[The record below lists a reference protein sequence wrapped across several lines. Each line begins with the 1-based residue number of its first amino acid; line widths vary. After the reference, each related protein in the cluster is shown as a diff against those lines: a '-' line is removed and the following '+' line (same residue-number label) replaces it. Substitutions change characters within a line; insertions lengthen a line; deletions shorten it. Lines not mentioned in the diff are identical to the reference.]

1 MQIRRAENKDA
12 EKILDLL
19 RQVLNI
25 HAAIRPD
32 VFIPD
37 TTKYTESE
45 LYDMFKDDTRPVF
58 VAVSDDD
65 KVLGYAFCVLK
76 KQPFSNNMVPF
87 TSLFIDDLCVD
98 ESCRGMHIGQKL
110 FDFVKDQA
118 KALGCYEINLNVW
131 EGNDAA
137 RGFYENLGLKPKE
150 TQMEYIL

>member
-118 KALGCYEINLNVW
+118 KALGCYEITLNVW

-137 RGFYENLGLKPKE
+137 KGFYENLGLKPKE

>member
-1 MQIRRAENKDA
+1 MKIRRAENKDA

-19 RQVLNI
+19 TQVLNI

-110 FDFVKDQA
+110 FDFVKDHA
-118 KALGCYEINLNVW
+118 KALGCYEITLNVW

>member
-1 MQIRRAENKDA
+1 MKIRRAENKDA

-19 RQVLNI
+19 TQVLNI

-110 FDFVKDQA
+110 FDYVKDQA
-118 KALGCYEINLNVW
+118 KALGCYEITLNVW

>member
-98 ESCRGMHIGQKL
+98 ESCRGMHIGRKL
-110 FDFVKDQA
+110 FDYVKDQA
-118 KALGCYEINLNVW
+118 KALGCYEITLNVW

>member
-1 MQIRRAENKDA
+1 MKIRRAENKDA

-19 RQVLNI
+19 TQVLNI

-45 LYDMFKDDTRPVF
+45 LHDMFKDDTRPVF

-110 FDFVKDQA
+110 FDFVKNHA
-118 KALGCYEINLNVW
+118 KALGCYEITLNVW

>member
-76 KQPFSNNMVPF
+76 KQPFSNNMIPF

-110 FDFVKDQA
+110 FDFVKDHA
-118 KALGCYEINLNVW
+118 KALGCYEITLNVW

-137 RGFYENLGLKPKE
+137 MGFYKNLGLKPKE

>member
-58 VAVSDDD
+58 VAVSEDD

-98 ESCRGMHIGQKL
+98 ESCRGMHIGRKL
-110 FDFVKDQA
+110 FDYVKDQA
-118 KALGCYEINLNVW
+118 KALGCYEITLNVW

>member
-1 MQIRRAENKDA
+1 MKIRRAENKDA

-19 RQVLNI
+19 TQVLNM
-25 HAAIRPD
+25 HPAIRPD

-110 FDFVKDQA
+110 FDFVKDHA
-118 KALGCYEINLNVW
+118 KALGCYEITLNVW

>member
-1 MQIRRAENKDA
+1 MKIRRAENKDA

-19 RQVLNI
+19 TQVLNI

-37 TTKYTESE
+37 TTKYTKPE
-45 LYDMFKDDTRPVF
+45 LYEIFKDDSRPVF
-58 VAVSDDD
+58 VAAGEDDE
-65 KVLGYAFCVLK
+65 VLGYAFCIIK

-98 ESCRGMHIGQKL
+98 ESCRGMNIGRKL
-110 FDFVKDQA
+110 FDFVKEQA
-118 KALGCYEINLNVW
+118 KALGCYEITLNVW

>member
-1 MQIRRAENKDA
+1 MKIRRAENKDA

-19 RQVLNI
+19 MQVLNI

-110 FDFVKDQA
+110 FDFVKDHA
-118 KALGCYEINLNVW
+118 KALGCYEITLNVW

>member
-110 FDFVKDQA
+110 FDFVKDHA
-118 KALGCYEINLNVW
+118 KALGCYEITLNVW

>member
-1 MQIRRAENKDA
+1 MKIRRAENKDA

-19 RQVLNI
+19 TQVLNI

-110 FDFVKDQA
+110 FDFVKNHA
-118 KALGCYEINLNVW
+118 KALGCYEITLNVW